1 MRARPVAVFC
11 ARREVWSRPPG
22 SRQLGR
28 SLARPRALAA
38 GPMSCCGR
46 NVCVECIRRWRT
58 SYSNYSTVHISRA
71 PTQEKI
77 PDTRACPF
85 CKTIGQHC
93 TSTRR
98 IFSNE

>member
-1 MRARPVAVFC
+1 M
-11 ARREVWSRPPG
+11 
-22 SRQLGR
+22 
-28 SLARPRALAA
+28 
-38 GPMSCCGR
+38 
-46 NVCVECIRRWRT
+46 CVECIRRWRT